1 MSDEEARKPEETEQ
15 PQEEKPAE
23 PEKEAS
29 AEEAPSAEEKPAEEQ
44 MDATEKATLE
54 AKKEKDRQAKLGW
67 ILGLIIIVAALALI
81 PVVHLSSGQPWDSNE
96 MLATYIVSGIVI
108 ATVLGV
114 AITLKVTRTRYSVER
129 DILEF
134 REVTEYII
142 IWNRPRWV
150 LYLPTAALAV
160 LFGIFVMLYNA
171 GMFPKSLPPHTF
183 GGIWVGLAFLNVMV
197 EQFHMSIKTVFIVI
211 PTVGALL
218 LLLHLVGYADNALRL
233 LRYLAMDLPA
243 KFYFMAA
250 FVIGVVVFMGW
261 VHGLFHYMAITPNVA
276 DMQRGLTETG
286 RQIKNAD
293 YEVDFDATDVVE
305 RWLFGFGRI
314 VISFNDPNRPPMTFF
329 VPHASE
335 VDDRIRRVRSVT
347 AIDRRGDDAF

>member
-1 MSDEEARKPEETEQ
+1 MSDEEARKPEESEEPQQETPEEPKGEAPEQ
-15 PQEEKPAE
+15 AP
-23 PEKEAS
+23 S
-29 AEEAPSAEEKPAEEQ
+29 AKEEAPEEQ
-44 MDATEKATLE
+44 MDESEKATIE

-67 ILGLIIIVAALALI
+67 IIGLIVIAGALALI
-81 PVVHLSSGQPWDSNE
+81 PIVRFTTHTAWNSNQ

-108 ATVLGV
+108 ATVLGM

-150 LYLPTAALAV
+150 LYFPTAGLAV
-160 LFGIFVMLYNA
+160 LFGVFMLLRGTGIWPEA
-171 GMFPKSLPPHTF
+171 LEPHTL
-183 GGIWVGLAFLNVMV
+183 GGIWVGLAFLNIMV
-197 EQFHMSIKTVFIVI
+197 EQFHMSIKTVFIII

-233 LRYLAMDLPA
+233 LRYLAMELPA
-243 KFYFMAA
+243 KFYFMVA
-250 FVIGVVVFMGW
+250 FAIGLVAFMGW

-314 VISFNDPNRPPMTFF
+314 VISFKDPNRPPMTFF
-329 VPHASE
+329 VPHASD

-347 AIDRRGDDAF
+347 AIDRRGDAPM